1 MKNTYK
7 IPAVS
12 AAFVIVM
19 TLTMIGLKVSGVIV
33 WSWWKV
39 LFPIW
44 LGFAL
49 SFGMALG
56 VIAFVIMISI
66 LTYLFNRGNRA

>member
-7 IPAVS
+7 IPTLS
-12 AAFVIVM
+12 AAFVITM
-19 TLTMIGLKVSGVIV
+19 ASTLIILKVTGVIA

-39 LFPIW
+39 LFPLW

-56 VIAFVIMISI
+56 VIGFVIMISI
-66 LTYLFNRGNRA
+66 LTYLFNRGKRA